1 MVFVTAAIA
10 LGTSVVG
17 ALGLGA
23 TITGAFALGA
33 IGFATQFALGFL
45 MSALAPKPSSQTNNR
60 GYDVNSFGS
69 ALDHQIIYGEVK
81 TGGAVVYDNATG
93 GNNKYLHRI
102 IAFAGHEVDAFEEVY
117 INDEFVE
124 IGPAK
129 NYVVT
134 YTTKYKI
141 SRDEYAET
149 IDTLNLQGLPVDYE
163 IIAGVYSPLYIALAA
178 LLGIDLDDLLT
189 EDQVQDMIANS
200 LKVDGRITSGIF
212 VSAAISSE
220 EVVENQVLNK
230 NYYGG
235 VEIHEH
241 LGSDIQEAD
250 PNLVARVGEW
260 TTNHRLQG
268 IAYLYVQ
275 LTFNSDMFPNGVPT
289 ITAVVRG
296 KKVYDP
302 RTLETVWSNNPALC
316 TRDYLT
322 SNSYGL
328 GESSNNIDD
337 IAFSVAA
344 DACDNLNY
352 PTLTGGIKFTTN
364 GAFTTAVT
372 PFSFLNNIM
381 SSMGGTVWY
390 SQGKWRIKPAYYTA
404 PVANFTDDD
413 LRSGLSISTRHSRR
427 DNFNTIKGTFKGTE
441 TNWQVTDYPEY
452 TNAAFVT
459 EDNGQSSVVDLDL
472 PFTSSSVEARRIA
485 RIALERNRQQ
495 LTISASFGM
504 KAFGLQVG
512 DIITL
517 TSTRRGWDAKEFE
530 VTAWN
535 FGITGENDLQ
545 VQLTLREISESVFDE
560 VDDGVVYTTDNTSL
574 PSIFDVENLG
584 ISAEVSLRVSKEKLT
599 NVVVL
604 NVTSS
609 SSERIDHVE
618 VQYIKIGDPS
628 WKSSGTGQVGL
639 FEIIDLDDGIY
650 NFRARA
656 VNTFGVKGAWEYL
669 DGVSAE
675 GLAQPPQDV
684 TNFASSINGAVINLS
699 WSAVTDLDLSY
710 YRIRYTPN
718 TATPSW
724 ANSINCTDKVPRPS
738 TSVTV
743 PALAGTFLIK
753 AVDKSGI
760 ESVNETTLVVRE
772 VDLEPF
778 NNTLTVTENPTFLG
792 DKVGCIVEDNTLKIE
807 IGLFATYDF
816 DNYIDVGSVV
826 RARVSV
832 KSITSRF
839 NSTSDL
845 FDDLPND
852 LDSLP
857 SLWDDLTG
865 VGNFADTNVKAYVSY
880 TVDDPAGSP
889 TWTDYSPLV
898 VADIYARAFRF
909 KIALETDN
917 SGITPTVVE
926 LSAKVQYN

>member
-1 MVFVTAAIA
+1 MVIFTAAAA
-10 LGTSVVG
+10 LGVQVAG
-17 ALGLGA
+17 YFGA
-23 TITGAFALGA
+23 TLVAGSFAA
-33 IGFATQFALGFL
+33 MAVGFATQFALGFL
-45 MSALAPKPSSQTNNR
+45 MSALAPKPSSQINNR

-69 ALDHQIIYGEVK
+69 ALDHQVIYGEVK
-81 TGGAVVYDNATG
+81 TGGAVIYDNSTDNSLG
-93 GNNKYLHRI
+93 TTNILLHRV
-102 IAFAGHEVDAFEEVY
+102 IAFAGHEVDS
-117 INDEFVE
+117 FVE
-124 IGPAK
+124 FYANDVRLFLDAEGYATNGP
-129 NYVVT
+129 YVT
-134 YTTKYKI
+134 QNPYNA
-141 SRDEYAET
+141 RW
-149 IDTLNLQGLPVDYE
+149 LQ
-163 IIAGVYSPLYIALAA
+163 IK
-178 LLGIDLDDLLT
+178 T
-189 EDQVQDMIANS
+189 
-200 LKVDGRITSGIF
+200 
-212 VSAAISSE
+212 
-220 EVVENQVLNK
+220 
-230 NYYGG
+230 
-235 VEIHEH
+235 H
-241 LGSDIQEAD
+241 LGSDDQVAD
-250 PNLVARVGEW
+250 PQLVSIVPEW
-260 TTNHRLQG
+260 TSNHRLQG
-268 IAYLYVQ
+268 IAYLYCMFE
-275 LTFNSDMFPNGVPT
+275 FNADVYPNGVPT

-302 RTLETVWSNNPALC
+302 RSGLTAWSDNPALC
-316 TRDYLT
+316 VRDYLT
-322 SNSYGL
+322 STSYGL
-328 GESSNNIDD
+328 GESSVNIDD
-337 IAFSVAA
+337 DSIIVAA
-344 DACDNLNY
+344 NVCDNLNY
-352 PTLTGGIKFTTN
+352 PTLTGGTRFSTN

-372 PFSFLNNIM
+372 PYAFLNNIM
-381 SSMGGTVWY
+381 SSMAGSIWY
-390 SQGKWRIKPAYYTA
+390 SQGKWRVKPAYYTA
-404 PVANFTDDD
+404 PVVNLTDDD

-427 DNFNTIKGTFKGTE
+427 DNFNTVKGTFKGAE

-472 PFTSSSVEARRIA
+472 PFTSSSVIARRIA

-504 KAFGLQVG
+504 KAFSLQVG

-530 VTAWN
+530 VTTWN

-560 VDDGVVYTTDNTSL
+560 VDDGVVYTRDNTSL
-574 PSIFDVENLG
+574 PSAFEVPNISVGVET
-584 ISAEVSLRVSKEKLT
+584 SLRITKEKIS
-599 NVVVL
+599 NVAIIDTL
-604 NVTSS
+604 SGS
-609 SSERIDHVE
+609 PEQIDHVE
-618 VQYIKIGDPS
+618 VQYSTSGDDV
-628 WKSSGTGQVGL
+628 WKSAGTGSLGR
-639 FEIIDLDDGIY
+639 FEVIDLEDGLY
-650 NFRARA
+650 DFKARA
-656 VNTFGVKGAWEYL
+656 INTFGIRGQWVYTTEI
-669 DGVSAE
+669 SAT

-718 TATPSW
+718 IITPSW
-724 ANSINCTDKVPRPS
+724 ANSVNYTDKVPRPS

-753 AVDKSGI
+753 AIDKSGI
-760 ESVNETTLVVRE
+760 ESINETTLVVRE
-772 VDLEPF
+772 VDLESF
-778 NNTLTVTENPTFLG
+778 NNTLTATEDPTFLG
-792 DKVGCIVEDNTLKIE
+792 NKVGCIVEDNALKIAE
-807 IGLFATYDF
+807 ITLWDSLEGNIDDFVPVFDSLGISVVELFATYDF
-816 DNYIDVGSVV
+816 DNYTDVGSVV

-832 KSITSRF
+832 RSITARF

-865 VGNFADTNVKAYVSY
+865 IGNFADTNVKAYVSY

-909 KIALETDN
+909 RIALETDN